1 MLAPYTF
8 FTGTFFLGAKPASVL
23 VGQDDHSD
31 SEIVCRSMERVLS
44 ISRGDEGK
52 AGSWVCCAVG
62 PIKTAAVHKGSSVA
76 AEPLTV
82 LDSLT

>member
-1 MLAPYTF
+1 
-8 FTGTFFLGAKPASVL
+8 
-23 VGQDDHSD
+23 
-31 SEIVCRSMERVLS
+31 MERVLS

-62 PIKTAAVHKGSSVA
+62 PIKTAAGHKGGSVVA
-76 AEPLTV
+76 GPLAV

>member
-1 MLAPYTF
+1 
-8 FTGTFFLGAKPASVL
+8 
-23 VGQDDHSD
+23 
-31 SEIVCRSMERVLS
+31 MERVLS

-62 PIKTAAVHKGSSVA
+62 PIKTAAGHNGGSVVA
-76 AEPLTV
+76 GPLAV